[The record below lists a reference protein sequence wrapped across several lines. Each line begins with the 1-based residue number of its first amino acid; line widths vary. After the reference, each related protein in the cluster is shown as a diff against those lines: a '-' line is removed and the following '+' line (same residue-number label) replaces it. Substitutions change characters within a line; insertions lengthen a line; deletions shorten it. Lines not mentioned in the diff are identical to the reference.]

1 VVPGVTTSR
10 SPRNCT
16 AGPTRPV
23 YVIPDLLTCM
33 CRDRQEQD
41 VIEPTVGSTSEL
53 ELLSPGQ
60 SISMAAWRND
70 CRYPCRERVRF
81 NAQPQGVNRLRSQA
95 GADSHDSLTL
105 MAAFFRPSMF
115 RRGPL
120 LAYQSRARLQR
131 GTRMTLPLMR
141 KALIYL

>member
-1 VVPGVTTSR
+1 
-10 SPRNCT
+10 
-16 AGPTRPV
+16 V
-23 YVIPDLLTCM
+23 YVIPDLLTRM
-33 CRDRQEQD
+33 YRNRQEQD
-41 VIEPTVGSTSEL
+41 VIQPTVGSTREL
-53 ELLSPGQ
+53 ELLSSGK
-60 SISMAAWRND
+60 SISMAVAWRND